1 MTKTECSGAM
11 RSRVRKQSKNRRR
24 IFGSRIRK
32 IHTQN
37 TVSRHLVTQCTIRQI
52 KRLMNLPMR
61 WFYYVFNIVQ
71 KHTIQNVMR
80 FKVKWKSLGSLHT
93 KDLAQ
98 PKMQMNSETFFQGN
112 SMICSGLFQGLKED
126 QEEKLW
132 GIFLIRLFQL
142 RKSPDLNI
150 RTKYMHRLVTNNCAK
165 YRHHC
170 YQNIIT

>member
-1 MTKTECSGAM
+1 MLWGHAVESYRRCKSGSNRKTGAEY
-11 RSRVRKQSKNRRR
+11 SDLALHSKHSFSTLSYSLYRKTNKALDEFSNAVVLLCIQY
-24 IFGSRIRK
+24 
-32 IHTQN
+32 
-37 TVSRHLVTQCTIRQI
+37 CA
-52 KRLMNLPMR
+52 
-61 WFYYVFNIVQ
+61 

-80 FKVKWKSLGSLHT
+80 LKVKRKSLGSLHT

-126 QEEKLW
+126 QEKKLW

>member
-1 MTKTECSGAM
+1 
-11 RSRVRKQSKNRRR
+11 
-24 IFGSRIRK
+24 
-32 IHTQN
+32 
-37 TVSRHLVTQCTIRQI
+37 
-52 KRLMNLPMR
+52 MNLPMR

-126 QEEKLW
+126 QEKKAVGYL
-132 GIFLIRLFQL
+132 
-142 RKSPDLNI
+142 P
-150 RTKYMHRLVTNNCAK
+150 Y
-165 YRHHC
+165 
-170 YQNIIT
+170 